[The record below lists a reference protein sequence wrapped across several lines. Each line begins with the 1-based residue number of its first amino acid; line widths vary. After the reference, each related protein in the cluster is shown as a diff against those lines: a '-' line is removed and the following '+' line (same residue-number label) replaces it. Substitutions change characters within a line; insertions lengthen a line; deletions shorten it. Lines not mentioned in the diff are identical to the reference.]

1 MKRLSFAVGFV
12 TFAKIKAMYLK
23 LKHPERPFVLHVA
36 VAEPVGTMSKRLNRY
51 KNRKHNFDP
60 DYFELGANEDAAVF
74 DLEDSLP
81 AHYVMVFP
89 KKPFIGDVVHES
101 FHAVAKHF
109 YYIGTPL
116 TPETEEQFAYF
127 ISWIVESIDRWLK
140 AAKS

>member
-1 MKRLSFAVGFV
+1 
-12 TFAKIKAMYLK
+12 MYLK
-23 LKHPERPFVLHVA
+23 LKHPERPFVLHVF
-36 VAEPVGTMSKRLNRY
+36 VSEEVHLVSRKLNRI
-51 KNRKHNFDP
+51 KTIKEKFDP
-60 DYFELGANEDAAVF
+60 NYFELHDNEDAAVF

-81 AHYVMVFP
+81 AHYVMILR
-89 KKPFIGDVVHES
+89 KKPYIGDIVHES

-109 YYIGTPL
+109 NYIGTPL